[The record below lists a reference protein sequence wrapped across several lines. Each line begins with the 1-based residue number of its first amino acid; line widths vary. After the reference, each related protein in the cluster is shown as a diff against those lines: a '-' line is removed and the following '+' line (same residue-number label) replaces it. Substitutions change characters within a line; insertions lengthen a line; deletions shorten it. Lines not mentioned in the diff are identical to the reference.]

1 MATFRQAR
9 MTFRRADEGGDVLE
23 RPKVCP
29 GNALTGQ
36 RYLVLLIHGFNNNKG
51 EAQKAYKG
59 FKDLQRKIGGLNF
72 DQAITDRL
80 LVEFYWPGDVGYI
93 PEKNYENS
101 LKRAIKI
108 AHQLPGALRRAVGH
122 NDPIQIDIV
131 AHSMGCR
138 LALEMVR
145 KLNEVQDVF
154 VRRIACMAAA
164 VPIFLLEPPER
175 LRAGLDH
182 SSVDKVMSLFSR
194 DDGVLYYGF
203 ALGQWDAQGES
214 WTEGDEWRE
223 GANANIALG
232 YECWIS
238 ANPSSILGKEDQI
251 KIKGAGHSDYWGW
264 GKKTRD
270 KQGRQANIEVKKF
283 LEFTS
288 AGPREILPRV
298 KGNRE
303 TVMARTPG
311 LDRVIIS
318 RNADGSEGDQCIEV

>member
-1 MATFRQAR
+1 MTTFRQTR
-9 MTFRRADEGGDVLE
+9 MTFRRADEGGDVLD

-59 FKDLQRKIGGLNF
+59 FKNLQRKIGGLNF
-72 DQAITDRL
+72 DQAITGGL
-80 LVEFYWPGDVGYI
+80 LVEFYWPGDVGYF
-93 PEKNYENS
+93 PAKNYEDS
-101 LKRAIKI
+101 LERAIKI

-122 NDPIQIDIV
+122 NDPIEIDIV

-145 KLNEVQDVF
+145 KLTVVRDVF

-182 SSVDKVMSLFSR
+182 SSVEKVMSLFSR

-203 ALGQWDAQGES
+203 AFGQLDAQGES

-223 GANANIALG
+223 GATIALG

-238 ANPSSILGKEDQI
+238 ANPSSILGKEAQK
-251 KIKGAGHSDYWGW
+251 KINGAGHSDYWGW
-264 GKKTRD
+264 EKKTRN
-270 KQGRQANIEVKKF
+270 KQGRQANSFVKDF
-283 LEFTS
+283 LGFTS
-288 AGPREILPRV
+288 VGLREVLPRE
-298 KGNRE
+298 KDSRE

-311 LDRVIIS
+311 LDREIIS